1 MKYLALTS
9 KGNIRDLG
17 DCGHL
22 ECANEI
28 AEEYICGENAIFV
41 ADIKYWKMLS
51 SHIEINY
58 KTKRGVIKWV
68 K

>member
-17 DCGHL
+17 DCGDW

-28 AEEYICGENAIFV
+28 AEEYICGEEPIFV

-51 SHIEINY
+51 NHI
-58 KTKRGVIKWV
+58 IKH
-68 K
+68 